1 VQQSKLLCYKFRL
14 HVIYTGYIA
23 TWPVEAD
30 DEASLNRVNASAEND
45 WNCCGG
51 GFGRKRCLIA
61 AGSGYYSYA
70 PTNQIGGQL
79 RQLAPPHSIT
89 SSALASNLGGTSRPI
104 AFAAFRLITKPYLV
118 GACTG
123 KSAGFSPLKIRSTYE
138 AARRYK
144 SIGSGP

>member
-1 VQQSKLLCYKFRL
+1 MWNQLAQQLQSLRPQIRKLVVHAC
-14 HVIYTGYIA
+14 YIA

-79 RQLAPPHSIT
+79 RQLIQCIVRPSVLDDNVLTFKIT
-89 SSALASNLGGTSRPI
+89 DLSQNLCGRRLGG
-104 AFAAFRLITKPYLV
+104 V
-118 GACTG
+118 G
-123 KSAGFSPLKIRSTYE
+123 
-138 AARRYK
+138 
-144 SIGSGP
+144 

>member
-1 VQQSKLLCYKFRL
+1 MQQSKLLCYKFRL

-79 RQLAPPHSIT
+79 RQLIQCIVRPSVLDDNVLTFKIT
-89 SSALASNLGGTSRPI
+89 DLSQNLCGRRLGG
-104 AFAAFRLITKPYLV
+104 V
-118 GACTG
+118 G
-123 KSAGFSPLKIRSTYE
+123 
-138 AARRYK
+138 
-144 SIGSGP
+144 